1 MTHAQAATDAIRN
14 DSEADKNEQFPVNT
28 RVTKF
33 FFDTNTTVGD
43 LVRIVVMSGNATSNC
58 AANHEYHYG
67 NTSVSVDKITGFTL
81 RSGPLE
87 TSQTAI
93 DEFAGSMPL
102 HLATAQAPSWSR
114 GVYTPTGAH
123 SRLFKA
129 VDPDDSTKMIAV
141 LIEQNAQGELAK
153 ISWYKTQD
161 ARAIFATAPA
171 SLAFE
176 VVKNGAGVPSLDPN
190 DISGWTW
197 YHTTSVALDG

>member
-1 MTHAQAATDAIRN
+1 MNHARTATDAIRN
-14 DSEADKNEQFPVNT
+14 DSEADKNEQFPANT

-33 FFDTNTTVGD
+33 YFDSNTTVGD

-58 AANHEYHYG
+58 SANHEYHYG
-67 NTSVSVDKITGFTL
+67 NAGVSIDKVAGFTL
-81 RSGPLE
+81 RSGLLE
-87 TSQTAI
+87 ATQSAI
-93 DEFAGSMPL
+93 DEFAGSLPL
-102 HLATAQAPSWSR
+102 NLATAQAPSWSR

-123 SRLFKA
+123 NRLFQA

-141 LIEQNAQGELAK
+141 LIEQDARGQLAK

-176 VVKNGAGVPSLDPN
+176 VVKNGAGEPSLDPN

-197 YHTTSVALDG
+197 YHTTSVALGG